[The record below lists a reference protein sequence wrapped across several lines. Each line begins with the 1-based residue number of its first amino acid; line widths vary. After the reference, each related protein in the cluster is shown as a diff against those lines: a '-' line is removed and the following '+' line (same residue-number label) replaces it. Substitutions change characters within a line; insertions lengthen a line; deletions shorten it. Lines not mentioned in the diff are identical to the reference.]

1 MGVPALVVVS
11 AAPVVSPP
19 LVLDEM
25 LEVVEDVPLADIVD
39 VPLGA
44 VVGADDEPDAEVVP
58 PGAEVV
64 TDEEAVEPGSGT
76 LVVTAAG
83 EGGAGCF

>member
-11 AAPVVSPP
+11 AAPVVSLP

-44 VVGADDEPDAEVVP
+44 VVGADDEPEAEVVP
-58 PGAEVV
+58 
-64 TDEEAVEPGSGT
+64 DEEAFEPGSGK
-76 LVVTAAG
+76 LVVTAAA
-83 EGGAGCF
+83 EGGAGRF